1 MSRSCTLF
9 RVVLNMNKA
18 PLPRRGPD
26 PRRLWPG
33 RITSPAMFRSLI
45 THLLLALP
53 LWCAGQDPRLYS
65 KAAQTPDTPTVAAA
79 GEVTVHEP
87 EKVTD
92 LMKAYNESRQPLKG
106 YRVQV
111 FLGDRTKAEEVR
123 RQFMTRHTDT
133 PAYLSYLAPNFR
145 IRVGDLRTKLE
156 AEKLRDV
163 LREEYPG
170 LYVVPD
176 EIEMPRVPP
185 ATLEGAKSRP

>member
-1 MSRSCTLF
+1 MSRTCTLF
-9 RVVLNMNKA
+9 RVILNMNDRRS
-18 PLPRRGPD
+18 LPFRHWSGHLLPC
-26 PRRLWPG
+26 
-33 RITSPAMFRSLI
+33 RITSPAMNRSLAAS
-45 THLLLALP
+45 LLLTLP
-53 LWCAGQDPRLYS
+53 VWCAAQDPRLYS
-65 KAAQTPDTPTVAAA
+65 KASPPADTPTVAAA
-79 GEVTVHEP
+79 GEVTLHEP
-87 EKVTD
+87 ERITE
-92 LMKAYNESRQPLKG
+92 LMKAYTEMRQPLKG

-156 AEKLRDV
+156 AEKLREQ

-176 EIEMPRVPP
+176 EIEMPRIPAPAPEGTPP
-185 ATLEGAKSRP
+185 RP